1 MWKLLLLS
9 GIPENIIDRIF
20 EPGFTTKKNGEGMG
34 LAITKK
40 IMQKYN
46 GKIKVERDNNWTVFT
61 VYVPK

>member
-1 MWKLLLLS
+1 
-9 GIPENIIDRIF
+9 
-20 EPGFTTKKNGEGMG
+20 MG